1 VIILNLNEYYTF
13 TMKWSTF
20 LSSWPWGTFLSSS
33 QWGIVLCPIAD
44 HEVHF
49 YV

>member
-13 TMKWSTF
+13 TMKWS
-20 LSSWPWGTFLSSS
+20 TFLSSS